1 MEHFDEIR
9 VLGTALHIKKLAQ
22 FKAFEEKNM
31 FILKG

>member
-1 MEHFDEIR
+1 MEHFDEIW

-22 FKAFEEKNM
+22 FEVFEEKNK